1 MKKFFLLTI
10 TLLLSLHIS
19 YAQEGKIDMH
29 GKESSQIAT
38 LFYGQILEIKTAMH
52 YKYLKINEQGKVFWI
67 AIADAPVSV
76 GEKIGF
82 DKKILM
88 KNFFSKSLNQEFEEI
103 YFASDIHLSQK
114 ASQPKSMKE
123 MLGIT
128 TQNKSVLSNTERNN
142 ANKPFVKK
150 ESYTVEEIYLWRK
163 SLKDQTITSRWH
175 CL

>member
-1 MKKFFLLTI
+1 
-10 TLLLSLHIS
+10 
-19 YAQEGKIDMH
+19 MH

-38 LFYGQILEIKTAMH
+38 LYYGQILEIKTAMH
-52 YKYLKINEQGKVFWI
+52 YKYLKINEQGKIFWI

-82 DKKILM
+82 DKKTLM
-88 KNFFSKSLNQEFEEI
+88 KNFFSESLNQKFEEI

-128 TQNKSVLSNTERNN
+128 TENKSVSPNT
-142 ANKPFVKK
+142 A
-150 ESYTVEEIYLWRK
+150 
-163 SLKDQTITSRWH
+163 KDNS
-175 CL
+175 